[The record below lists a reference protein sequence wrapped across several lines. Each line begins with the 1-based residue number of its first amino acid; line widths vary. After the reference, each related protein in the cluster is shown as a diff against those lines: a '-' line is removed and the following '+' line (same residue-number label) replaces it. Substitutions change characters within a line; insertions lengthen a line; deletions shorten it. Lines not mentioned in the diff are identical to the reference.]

1 MIKMLQNL
9 AWISKSKVI
18 LLVSLSTLILVGMSI
33 IGYTQQQYWIW
44 AIPVVLFVAYLL
56 VFKLETLL
64 FSIYFFVPISIVSD
78 NSDLGVSFAFPSE
91 PILFGL
97 MLFFFLKLLIEK
109 QFDSDVLKHPIVV
122 LMFAYFAWM
131 GITTL
136 TSSMPLVSAK
146 SMLSHMWG
154 AVTYVLLG
162 SQLFRKYE
170 NIHKALWIFVI
181 GFTVVIAYVLVRHA
195 DKGFSIADSS
205 IVLTP
210 FMWNHCVYGAVIS
223 FMIPYLFLYALNG
236 KKFDSS
242 TKLVPIAAI
251 LTFIWLIALFF
262 SYTRAAWLS
271 VIAAIGFSVVTYL
284 RITFKQLLLVIG
296 LGGCIAWFM
305 QDSILRSLE
314 SNNKV
319 SNQELS
325 SHLKSISN
333 VKNDESNLERLNRW
347 SSGFNMLKEKPI
359 LGWGTGTYMF
369 QYAPFQNPWQ
379 KTSASTNFG
388 EVGSIHS
395 EYFGTLV
402 EMGILGFLL
411 FFAMNLAALATGLKL
426 YYESK
431 KNHIRLLALSII
443 LGLITYLV
451 HGLVNNFLDWD
462 KASLLFWSSFGIL
475 TSLSVYH
482 NKCHNETQ
490 QENQ

>member
-1 MIKMLQNL
+1 MLQSL
-9 AWISKSKVI
+9 AWIAKSKII
-18 LLVSLSTLILVGMSI
+18 LLVSLSTLLCVGLSV

-44 AIPVVLFVAYLL
+44 AIPLVLLVAYLL
-56 VFKLETLL
+56 IFKLETLL
-64 FSIYFFVPISIVSD
+64 FSVYFLVPISIVSD

-109 QFDSDVLKHPIVV
+109 QFDTNVLKHPIV
-122 LMFAYFAWM
+122 LSMFAYFAWM
-131 GITTL
+131 GFTTL

-170 NIHKALWIFVI
+170 NIHKALWLFVA
-181 GFTVVIAYVLVRHA
+181 GFTLVIIYVLVRHA
-195 DKGFSIADSS
+195 GKGFSIADSS

-223 FMIPYLFLYALNG
+223 FMIPYLFLYTVNG
-236 KKFDSS
+236 KKFDSN
-242 TKLVPIAAI
+242 TMLVPIAAM
-251 LTFIWLIALFF
+251 LTFVWIIALFF

-271 VIAAIGFSVVTYL
+271 VIAAVGFSVITYL
-284 RITFKQLLLVIG
+284 RISFKQMLLMIG
-296 LGGCIAWFM
+296 LAGCVAWFM

-347 SSGFNMLKEKPI
+347 SSGFNMLKERPV

-395 EYFGTLV
+395 EYFGPLV
-402 EMGILGFLL
+402 EMGIIGFLL
-411 FFAMNLAALATGLKL
+411 FIIINLAALATGLKL

-431 KNHIRLLALSII
+431 KNHIRILALAII
-443 LGLITYLV
+443 LGMITYLV

-462 KASLLFWSSFGIL
+462 KASLLYWSSFGIL

-482 NKCHNETQ
+482 HQSQKETQ
-490 QENQ
+490 